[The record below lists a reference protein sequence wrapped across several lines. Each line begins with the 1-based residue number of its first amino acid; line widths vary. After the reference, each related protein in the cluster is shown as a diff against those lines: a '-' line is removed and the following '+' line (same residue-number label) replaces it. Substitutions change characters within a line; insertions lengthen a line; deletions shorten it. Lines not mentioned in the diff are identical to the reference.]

1 MGKGD
6 CIYIDAIYFKEPEPP
21 QEFDNRK
28 NSDCCYELPV
38 FWSEDTSNSN
48 YEYMHDK
55 SSWIVFC
62 DKTILSVEVT
72 LERYLGG
79 WQDVATLT
87 DNTYGTYFALGFI
100 NNRFSEKAIGYL
112 LDWNLVYDAFGNADY
127 RLRFDQTYKLGI
139 EFPEYSFTWHLR
151 QYSDGLADK
160 TTRLEWNS
168 NGIRGWWKK
177 KRTDFMGSDFYG
189 QIRLPQSAF
198 MFPKDSVEQ
207 EFYRT
212 KDEEDE
218 FLTRVLPERYV
229 FELRQAPPYIHE
241 YIKIMVRQS
250 YNFKISDYNLQNPH
264 VLKGYEVNFITGSE
278 PNWNFGTKL
287 ATVKYDLEEYVKNN
301 TVYK

>member
-6 CIYIDAIYFKEPEPP
+6 CIYIDAVYFKEPEKPL
-21 QEFDNRK
+21 EFDNRK

-38 FWSEDTSNSN
+38 FWSSDTGNSD

-62 DKTILSVEVT
+62 DKTILSVTIT
-72 LERYLGG
+72 LEKYLGG

-87 DNTYGTYFALGFI
+87 DDTYGKYFALGFI
-100 NNRFSEKAIGYL
+100 NNRFEQKAVGYL
-112 LDWNLVYDAFGNADY
+112 LDWNLVYTAFGNADY

-139 EFPEYSFTWHLR
+139 SFPERSFSWHLR
-151 QYSDGLADK
+151 QYSTGLADK
-160 TTRLEWNS
+160 TVRLEWYS
-168 NGIRGWWKK
+168 NGIRGWWQKT
-177 KRTDFMGSDFYG
+177 RADFMGSDFYG
-189 QIRLPQSAF
+189 QIRLPNSAF

-212 KDEEDE
+212 KDEEDQ

-229 FELRQAPPYIHE
+229 LELRQAPNYIHE
-241 YIKIMVRQS
+241 YIKLLVRQS
-250 YNFKISDYNLQNPH
+250 YNVKISDYNFLNPH
-264 VLKGYEVNFITGSE
+264 VYRGQEVIFTTGSE

-287 ATVKYDLEEYVKNN
+287 ATVKYDLEEYIKNK